1 MAPKYKLIYFPL
13 TGLGESIRLLF
24 IAAGVEFED
33 CRVPYE
39 EWPNVKPGTSLLT
52 CIIISAYHFI
62 SVSSIPSF

>member
-24 IAAGVEFED
+24 IAADVEYED

-39 EWPNVKPGTSLLT
+39 EWPNVKPGTSL
-52 CIIISAYHFI
+52 F
-62 SVSSIPSF
+62 